1 MEDLEK
7 LISNLVNVL
16 KDEIK
21 ELYKIY
27 ESYLTDLILSKNIN
41 ISISIDSC
49 VEKDATNNIL
59 FIIAA
64 ANSALITIGVPK
76 SKLTADHNLYQ
87 EFYEQKK
94 SQYTNFLSFLQLGLK
109 EYINKHLF
117 TIILEYLIE
126 NNDKIIENLDLFD
139 LLPYDFRNKLNRFK
153 NTSNLSEKEKNL
165 LEIFSNDLL
174 TYFNP
179 STLTFK
185 VDHLQIEAPVESLSE
200 TNILEELQKARQD
213 NIDAIAHTSKHING
227 ELPLKTTESPSLLN
241 YFVKFPKLN
250 QAITNKI
257 NINIKQLRKFIVS
270 SPEFLDLENLYYAIN
285 IFKMLGEE
293 LQVEPGYVENIVS
306 NFISG
311 KVFSTGRY
319 HKPSP
324 ISIYHGL
331 SVLSELDILNSSEL
345 VDLLDIE
352 MFLEN
357 ELNPFIPEKL
367 SLNFF
372 TLLSLKL
379 LKKSGGIITD
389 KSHLIDPLIKLDLF
403 NLEGLKSS
411 DLFYYLGSLKLV
423 DNRFDFT
430 NLHDPYLTLLEE
442 KKLPDG
448 SFNGST
454 TETARILL
462 TLVLLNSTG
471 ENVSFISDL
480 LKFLNQNLTFF
491 KENQGFDDFVCF
503 NNKIAFKIELRMLFW
518 MLVALSQYF

>member
-1 MEDLEK
+1 
-7 LISNLVNVL
+7 
-16 KDEIK
+16 
-21 ELYKIY
+21 
-27 ESYLTDLILSKNIN
+27 
-41 ISISIDSC
+41 
-49 VEKDATNNIL
+49 
-59 FIIAA
+59 
-64 ANSALITIGVPK
+64 
-76 SKLTADHNLYQ
+76 
-87 EFYEQKK
+87 
-94 SQYTNFLSFLQLGLK
+94 
-109 EYINKHLF
+109 
-117 TIILEYLIE
+117 
-126 NNDKIIENLDLFD
+126 
-139 LLPYDFRNKLNRFK
+139 
-153 NTSNLSEKEKNL
+153 
-165 LEIFSNDLL
+165 
-174 TYFNP
+174 
-179 STLTFK
+179 
-185 VDHLQIEAPVESLSE
+185 
-200 TNILEELQKARQD
+200 
-213 NIDAIAHTSKHING
+213 
-227 ELPLKTTESPSLLN
+227 
-241 YFVKFPKLN
+241 
-250 QAITNKI
+250 
-257 NINIKQLRKFIVS
+257 
-270 SPEFLDLENLYYAIN
+270 
-285 IFKMLGEE
+285 MLGEE

-372 TLLSLKL
+372 TLLSLRL

-403 NLEGLKSS
+403 NLEGFKSS
-411 DLFYYLGSLKLV
+411 DLFYFLGSLKLV
-423 DNRFDFT
+423 DDRFDFT
-430 NLHDPYLTLLEE
+430 NLQDSYLTLLEE

-454 TETARILL
+454 TETAKILL

-471 ENVSFISDL
+471 GEISIISEL
-480 LKFLNQNLTFF
+480 LRFLNQNLSFF
-491 KENQGFDDFVCF
+491 KENQGFDDFTCF